1 MIESSVLEEEQIVKD
16 VKNLFRLKKPKME
29 TIDTTIKDIRSIF
42 ILEKENK
49 TIKDRMLRKY

>member
-16 VKNLFRLKKPKME
+16 VKNLFRLKKPKAE

>member
-16 VKNLFRLKKPKME
+16 VKNLFRLKKPKTE